1 MVHYIIIIIII
12 GWCFTPLLTVFQSY
26 HGDSS
31 HYSCHSWVLPV
42 LGWGSEV
49 SCPKTLPR
57 KTERIQC
64 GSNPGP
70 LIYESNTL
78 PLSHAGP
85 VEWFSYVINVQYIC
99 CKEINSKD
107 MTSLKSGNEDSN
119 RFVRLQNMHFR
130 LHQNTWNLAAVRKIL
145 ERLLF
150 LKIRMKWVL
159 KNDWK
164 RIYMYFSVQRLV
176 SENVSLCLEVKFC
189 WLRSAFKL
197 NFKCTSTRVLFQCTQ
212 AVFLMK
218 FILLSVKP

>member
-1 MVHYIIIIIII
+1 MVHYIIIIII
-12 GWCFTPLLTVFQSY
+12 GWCFTPLLIVFQSY

-31 HYSCHSWVLPV
+31 HYSCLSWVSPV

-57 KTERIQC
+57 KTQRIQC

-119 RFVRLQNMHFR
+119 RFVRPPKHAFSSPSEYLKSCC
-130 LHQNTWNLAAVRKIL
+130 RKEDTGTIIVSKNKD
-145 ERLLF
+145 EMG
-150 LKIRMKWVL
+150 LKKTT
-159 KNDWK
+159 
-164 RIYMYFSVQRLV
+164 
-176 SENVSLCLEVKFC
+176 ENEFICIFQ
-189 WLRSAFKL
+189 FKG
-197 NFKCTSTRVLFQCTQ
+197 
-212 AVFLMK
+212 
-218 FILLSVKP
+218 